1 MAPALE
7 VVDRVGAVPGEQSA
21 QMAEQRLGVAV
32 LVDQSKWGT
41 PSSPA

>member
-32 LVDQSKWGT
+32 LVDQSQSGT